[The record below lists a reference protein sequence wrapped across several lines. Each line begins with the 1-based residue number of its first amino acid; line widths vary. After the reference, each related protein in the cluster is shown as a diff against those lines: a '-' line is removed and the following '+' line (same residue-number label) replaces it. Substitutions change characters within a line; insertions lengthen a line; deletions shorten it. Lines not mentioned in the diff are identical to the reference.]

1 MDPEATTADRAPR
14 RRPVDAATIAAASA
28 VVVGTLLLVAGWYG
42 VSGEAVVAKQLPY
55 LASATIP
62 GAALLVTG
70 GVALALRWTG
80 RPDGQDGL
88 GPLLELLTEP
98 VTESASANG
107 PDDGGLVAL
116 PDGTTYHRA
125 GCPLASG
132 RADAEPV
139 DLHAVA
145 GRGLRPCPVCDPEP
159 PGPGG

>member
-28 VVVGTLLLVAGWYG
+28 VVIGTLLLVAGWYG
-42 VSGEAVVAKQLPY
+42 VSGEALVAKQLPY

-70 GVALALRWTG
+70 GVALALRWMG
-80 RPDGQDGL
+80 RPDGGDGL

-98 VTESASANG
+98 VTEEPTGPG
-107 PDDGGLVAL
+107 PDDGGLVTI
-116 PDGTTYHRA
+116 PGGTTYHRA

-139 DLHAVA
+139 DLAVA
-145 GRGLRPCPVCDPEP
+145 ARWELRPCPVCDPER
-159 PGPGG
+159 PGAGS